1 MAIPTGD
8 VVNGLEEPSTA
19 SFDSLSV
26 HSVEECPTDRPFA
39 GWAGLECSLV
49 TKCSRADARIYRSG
63 KWWWYLGGGRSTH
76 EVSVDGQ

>member
-8 VVNGLEEPSTA
+8 VVDGLEEPSTA

-26 HSVEECPTDRPFA
+26 HSVEECPTDRPFV

-49 TKCSRADARIYRSG
+49 TKCSRANGRIYRSDVLESL
-63 KWWWYLGGGRSTH
+63 WTLIHIARTTSD
-76 EVSVDGQ
+76 V